1 VNIVAK
7 VIDNNFTTD
16 DFTVFI
22 IICSALLIGIAIYF
36 QR

>member
-1 VNIVAK
+1 MLAK
-7 VIDNNFTTD
+7 VIDTNLTTD

-22 IICSALLIGIAIYF
+22 IICSAILIGIAIYF